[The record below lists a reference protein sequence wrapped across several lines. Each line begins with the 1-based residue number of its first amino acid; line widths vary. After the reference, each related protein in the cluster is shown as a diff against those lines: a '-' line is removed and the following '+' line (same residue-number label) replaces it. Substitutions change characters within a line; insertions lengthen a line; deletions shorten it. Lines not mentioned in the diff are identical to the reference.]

1 MNNVTNAN
9 VDVQPYA
16 FTTQSLFVGH
26 TDYKYARWQV
36 IDTPGVL
43 DHPLDERNTIE
54 MQSITALA
62 HLNACILYFIDISET
77 CGYTIEQQIS
87 LFKNIKPL
95 FQHKPLVIVLSKI
108 DLLKYTELPKK
119 TKEMIETLARE
130 HNAYLIQMSNSS
142 GDGISDVKQ
151 KACDILLDHR
161 LTQKAKDPKKAEQI
175 LNRLHVS
182 QPKKRDNFDRAPAIP
197 DSVVNGVKKLGPT
210 IKELQDEFG
219 GAGNFYIP
227 IEEHYQL
234 EDDSWKFDRWP
245 EFYLGK
251 NVMDFYDPDIEEKLK
266 KLEEEEDKL
275 LEMERN
281 DNQLMDDDESDN
293 SDGVTEEDLRRSLKE
308 VRSKKAILKLQ
319 HKMKKN
325 LRARSKN
332 KKLEDL
338 EHHLE
343 NKGIDANIDN
353 IRNRIKQRKT
363 IKQLEDNQDKLNKKA
378 FQDSHSQDDQM
389 LGDQRGRKRKRS
401 LSNSSDEH
409 MDSDD
414 ARPASKKST
423 KLRSM
428 TPMQLKIKSQSKLRS
443 MSQGRREGSKPQYH
457 PTRVV
462 PEEHIRLAKKINKRF
477 KHTVNVNEADRVVT
491 AKKPKHLYSGK
502 RGIGK
507 NDRR

>member
-1 MNNVTNAN
+1 
-9 VDVQPYA
+9 
-16 FTTQSLFVGH
+16 
-26 TDYKYARWQV
+26 
-36 IDTPGVL
+36 
-43 DHPLDERNTIE
+43 
-54 MQSITALA
+54 
-62 HLNACILYFIDISET
+62 
-77 CGYTIEQQIS
+77 
-87 LFKNIKPL
+87 
-95 FQHKPLVIVLSKI
+95 
-108 DLLKYTELPKK
+108 
-119 TKEMIETLARE
+119 
-130 HNAYLIQMSNSS
+130 
-142 GDGISDVKQ
+142 
-151 KACDILLDHR
+151 
-161 LTQKAKDPKKAEQI
+161 
-175 LNRLHVS
+175 
-182 QPKKRDNFDRAPAIP
+182 
-197 DSVVNGVKKLGPT
+197 VKKIGPT
-210 IKELQDEFG
+210 IKELQDDHG

-234 EDDSWKFDRWP
+234 EDDAWKYDRWP

-281 DNQLMDDDESDN
+281 ENQLMDDDESDN

-338 EHHLE
+338 EQHLE

-363 IKQLEDNQDKLNKKA
+363 IKELEDNQDKLNKKA
-378 FQDSHSQDDQM
+378 FQDSHSQDEQM
-389 LGDQRGRKRKRS
+389 LGDERGRKRKRS